1 MTIYAHNNLF
11 IQNKYHDWYYQIID
25 NARTKTYDDYSEK
38 HHIIPS
44 SLGGS
49 DDPDNL
55 VRLNYR
61 EHFLC
66 HWLLI
71 KFVRKTN
78 DKMKMVYALLY
89 MLGVNKDLSEQKIYT
104 SWQFDVAKRIAKNN
118 MCGEN
123 NPFYGK
129 KHSEETRAKMSDKK
143 FYTNGIKDI
152 KISEGEEIP
161 EGFLPGKK
169 PMTAETREKLSLAAK
184 NRSDDTKAKIA
195 LGKKMY
201 YEENDVKWYNNGVEE
216 RMIPDHEEIPEGVV
230 PGRLPKSEEARK
242 RQSIAQT
249 GEKNHF
255 YGKTHNEKSRKKM
268 SETQRKNNI
277 YKNTKWYNNGI
288 SSIRLHISEIPP
300 EGFVAGRLNNNM
312 CGKKYY
318 NNGVELI
325 ALLPNEEIPEGF
337 KLGYL
342 PRKNK

>member
-129 KHSEETRAKMSDKK
+129 KHSQETKRKLRDKK
-143 FYTNGIKDI
+143 YYTNGTKVIR
-152 KISEGEEIP
+152 ISKGEEIP

-169 PMTAETREKLSLAAK
+169 PMTTETREKMSLSAK
-184 NRSDDTKAKIA
+184 NRSDEAKTKIG
-195 LGKKMY
+195 LGVKKY
-201 YEENDVKWYNNGVEE
+201 YEENDIKWYNNCIEE
-216 RMIPDHEEIPEGVV
+216 RMIPHHEEIPEGFV

-242 RQSIAQT
+242 NKSIASM

-255 YGKTHNEKSRKKM
+255 YSKTHSDETRRRL
-268 SETQRKNNI
+268 SEIN
-277 YKNTKWYNNGI
+277 KNTKVYNNGT
-288 SSIRLHISEIPP
+288 STIRIHISETPP
-300 EGFVAGRLNNNM
+300 EGFVPGRINKHATT
-312 CGKKYY
+312 GKKYY
-318 NNGVELI
+318 NNGIYLI
-325 ALLPNEEIPEGF
+325 LISPGEEIPEGF
-337 KLGYL
+337 VAGFL
-342 PRKNK
+342 PRKNKKK

>member
-1 MTIYAHNNLF
+1 
-11 IQNKYHDWYYQIID
+11 
-25 NARTKTYDDYSEK
+25 
-38 HHIIPS
+38 
-44 SLGGS
+44 
-49 DDPDNL
+49 
-55 VRLNYR
+55 
-61 EHFLC
+61 
-66 HWLLI
+66 
-71 KFVRKTN
+71 
-78 DKMKMVYALLY
+78 
-89 MLGVNKDLSEQKIYT
+89 
-104 SWQFDVAKRIAKNN
+104 
-118 MCGEN
+118 
-123 NPFYGK
+123 
-129 KHSEETRAKMSDKK
+129 
-143 FYTNGIKDI
+143 
-152 KISEGEEIP
+152 
-161 EGFLPGKK
+161 
-169 PMTAETREKLSLAAK
+169 
-184 NRSDDTKAKIA
+184 
-195 LGKKMY
+195 
-201 YEENDVKWYNNGVEE
+201 
-216 RMIPDHEEIPEGVV
+216 MIPDHEEIPEGIV